1 MTETVKQEFMRL
13 VDLLPQT
20 DPRTEAY
27 HILLSS
33 IERFDAIGSTI
44 NDMVDVIHSE
54 AALDAVTVEAGWA
67 KDQVGKVVELTAK
80 IDPDKVP
87 VHPIPTVPFT
97 APDFPAETPEEQ
109 EGHEVAELVK
119 KVVEEQPAPPQSPAP
134 VQQTYD
140 APTVRKALLDAR
152 ARGVNVKEV
161 LKGFGAD
168 GFQAV
173 PADRYADLMAAL
185 QAV

>member
-54 AALDAVTVEAGWA
+54 AALDAATTEAGWA
-67 KDQVGKVVELTAK
+67 KDHVGKVVELTAR
-80 IDPDKVP
+80 IDPEKVP
-87 VHPIPTVPFT
+87 VHPIPTVPFEAT
-97 APDFPAETPEEQ
+97 DFPAETPEEQ

-119 KVVEEQPAPPQSPAP
+119 KVVEEQPAPPTLSAS
-134 VQQTYD
+134 D
-140 APTVRKALLDAR
+140 VRKLLVEAR
-152 ARGVNVKEV
+152 GRGVNVKEV

-168 GFQAV
+168 SFQGL
-173 PADRYADLMAAL
+173 PADKYEALADAL
-185 QAV
+185 RAV

>member
-44 NDMVDVIHSE
+44 NDMADVIHSE
-54 AALDAVTVEAGWA
+54 AALDAVTTEAGWV
-67 KDQVGKVVELTAK
+67 KDQVGKVVELTAR
-80 IDPDKVP
+80 IDPEKVP
-87 VHPIPTVPFT
+87 VHPIPTVPFEAT
-97 APDFPAETPEEQ
+97 DFPAETPEE
-109 EGHEVAELVK
+109 K
-119 KVVEEQPAPPQSPAP
+119 KPEPAPPTLSAS
-134 VQQTYD
+134 D
-140 APTVRKALLDAR
+140 VRKLLVEAR
-152 ARGVNVKEV
+152 GRGVNVKEV

-168 GFQAV
+168 SFQAL
-173 PADRYADLMAAL
+173 PADKYDALADAL
-185 QAV
+185 RAV

>member
-54 AALDAVTVEAGWA
+54 AALDAVTTEAGWV
-67 KDQVGKVVELTAK
+67 KDQVGKVVELTARV
-80 IDPDKVP
+80 DPDKVP
-87 VHPIPTVPFT
+87 VHPIPTVPFEAT
-97 APDFPAETPEEQ
+97 DFPADTKDEVPE
-109 EGHEVAELVK
+109 GCLH
-119 KVVEEQPAPPQSPAP
+119 VVVPRTDEPAPPSLSAS
-134 VQQTYD
+134 D
-140 APTVRKALLDAR
+140 VRKLLVEAR
-152 ARGVNVKEV
+152 GRGVNVKEV

-168 GFQAV
+168 SFQAL
-173 PADRYADLMAAL
+173 PADKYDALAAAL
-185 QAV
+185 RAV

>member
-54 AALDAVTVEAGWA
+54 AAFDAVTVEAGWA

-80 IDPDKVP
+80 IDPEKVP
-87 VHPIPTVPFT
+87 VHPIPTVPFE
-97 APDFPAETPEEQ
+97 APDFPTPAVNETVTPAE
-109 EGHEVAELVK
+109 A
-119 KVVEEQPAPPQSPAP
+119 PAP

-140 APTVRKALLDAR
+140 GPTVRRALLDAR
-152 ARGVNVKEV
+152 ARGANVKEI
-161 LKGFGAD
+161 LRGFGAD
-168 GFQAV
+168 GFQGV

>member
-54 AALDAVTVEAGWA
+54 AAFDAVTVEAGWA
-67 KDQVGKVVELTAK
+67 KDQAGKVVELTAK
-80 IDPDKVP
+80 IDPEKVP
-87 VHPIPTVPFT
+87 VHPIPAVTWQDEVIEAVKT
-97 APDFPAETPEEQ
+97 APFEAADFPAETPEE
-109 EGHEVAELVK
+109 K
-119 KVVEEQPAPPQSPAP
+119 KPEPAPPTLSAS
-134 VQQTYD
+134 D
-140 APTVRKALLDAR
+140 VRKLLVE
-152 ARGVNVKEV
+152 ARGRGANVKEI

-168 GFQAV
+168 SFQAL
-173 PADRYADLMAAL
+173 PADRYEDLAAAL
-185 QAV
+185 RAV

>member
-1 MTETVKQEFMRL
+1 MTEAVKQEFMRL

-44 NDMVDVIHSE
+44 NDMVDVVHSE
-54 AALDAVTVEAGWA
+54 AALDAVTTEAGWV
-67 KDQVGKVVELTAK
+67 KDQVGKVVELTAR

-97 APDFPAETPEEQ
+97 APDFPAETPEE
-109 EGHEVAELVK
+109 K
-119 KVVEEQPAPPQSPAP
+119 KPEPAPPSLSAS
-134 VQQTYD
+134 D
-140 APTVRKALLDAR
+140 VRKLLVEAR
-152 ARGVNVKEV
+152 GRGVNVKEV

-168 GFQAV
+168 SFQAL
-173 PADRYADLMAAL
+173 PADRYEDLAEAL
-185 QAV
+185 RAV